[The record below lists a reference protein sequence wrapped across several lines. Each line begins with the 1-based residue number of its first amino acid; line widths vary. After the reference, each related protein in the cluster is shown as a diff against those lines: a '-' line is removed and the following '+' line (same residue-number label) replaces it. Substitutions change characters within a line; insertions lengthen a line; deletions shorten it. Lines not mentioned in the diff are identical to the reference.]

1 MRKNPPRPTHGGCHE
16 ETRRA
21 GNSDASCKLSFERRS
36 GCRRRKAQGHLGK
49 RYSAFQEY
57 RNHCHAFRDLA
68 AFAAGK
74 ANVALQLVEDLKFV
88 LIGKGILDRGS
99 GPYYIRNTPGA
110 RGGSGFQESLRDGSP
125 QVEHAMAAI
134 YLGRGEV
141 PGRHGFRARC
151 FH

>member
-1 MRKNPPRPTHGGCHE
+1 
-16 ETRRA
+16 
-21 GNSDASCKLSFERRS
+21 
-36 GCRRRKAQGHLGK
+36 
-49 RYSAFQEY
+49 
-57 RNHCHAFRDLA
+57 LA

-141 PGRHGFRARC
+141 PAGMASALAAFTEALGEPPTRPMPNC
-151 FH
+151 I